1 MKRIAAFDKLVVR
14 VILCVTEVCNKDGH
28 KNGDKC
34 QNLHILPK
42 EKPPPTV
49 KADEGSH
56 RRYKPLLA
64 RVKFSF
70 WDPLHELGV

>member
-1 MKRIAAFDKLVVR
+1 MWFDKLVGG
-14 VILCVTEVCNKDGH
+14 VILGITEACHEDGH
-28 KNGDKC
+28 QNADKC
-34 QNLHILPK
+34 RKLHVLPK

-56 RRYKPLLA
+56 RRSKPLLV

-70 WDPLHELGV
+70 WETLHELGV

>member
-1 MKRIAAFDKLVVR
+1 
-14 VILCVTEVCNKDGH
+14 
-28 KNGDKC
+28 
-34 QNLHILPK
+34 LHILPK

-49 KADEGSH
+49 MADEGSH
-56 RRYKPLLA
+56 RRSKPLLT

>member
-1 MKRIAAFDKLVVR
+1 MVKLFAA
-14 VILCVTEVCNKDGH
+14 I
-28 KNGDKC
+28 C
-34 QNLHILPK
+34 QNSHISPK

-56 RRYKPLLA
+56 RRSKPLLV

-70 WDPLHELGV
+70 WDPLHELGFDLDEALANSMPYFPVFGRSRPE